1 MTIKWNPHENW
12 RPVMPFSELIKQPDI
27 KDMIEGDGIDDTL
40 LRINRQIDRLHPNIG
55 KSVSKAELQ
64 LAMETATEF
73 TNMQQGQRVQSE
85 RNFHRGS
92 KTTLYPSGFDG
103 KIAID
108 LSSEKLA
115 KVTSTSREMQ
125 QYLRSAQ
132 SEPWLTCQVSRS
144 LELRNQRE
152 GIEYRKEHTF
162 STSDMKVLE
171 AFVDDSSRRFS
182 QAVRHVITDKEK
194 GDTKTDDPQMSL
206 SLVTPR
212 GASGARKALWED
224 QVFKSESQPSRPAV
238 ASA

>member
-1 MTIKWNPHENW
+1 MSNWNPHVNW
-12 RPVMPFSELIKQPDI
+12 RPVMPFSELIKQPEI
-27 KDMIEGDGIDDTL
+27 KDIIEGDSTDDTL
-40 LRINRQIDRLHPNIG
+40 RRINRQIERIHPNSG
-55 KSVSKAELQ
+55 KSVSKSELQ
-64 LAMETATEF
+64 LAMDTATEF
-73 TNMQQGQRVQSE
+73 TNVQQGQSIQTE

-92 KTTLYPSGFDG
+92 TATLYPSGFDG

-108 LSSEKLA
+108 LSSEKLG
-115 KVTSTSREMQ
+115 KVTSTSRDMQ
-125 QYLRSAQ
+125 QYLRSSQ
-132 SEPWLTCQVSRS
+132 SEPWLNCHVSRS

-162 STSDMKVLE
+162 STNDMKVLE

-182 QAVRHVITDKEK
+182 QAVRHVITEKER
-194 GDTKTDDPQMSL
+194 GVTRSNDPQMSL

-224 QVFKSESQPSRPAV
+224 QVFKPESQSSRSAV

>member
-1 MTIKWNPHENW
+1 MTTWNPHENW

-27 KDMIEGDGIDDTL
+27 KDIIEGDSTDDTL
-40 LRINRQIDRLHPNIG
+40 MRINRQIERMHPNIG

-73 TNMQQGQRVQSE
+73 TNMQQGRSIQTE

-92 KTTLYPSGFDG
+92 TTTLYPSGFDG

-108 LSSEKLA
+108 LTQEKLG
-115 KVTSTSREMQ
+115 KVTSTSRELQ
-125 QYLRSAQ
+125 QSLRSAQ

-162 STSDMKVLE
+162 STNDMKVLE
-171 AFVDDSSRRFS
+171 AFVDDSARRFS
-182 QAVRHVITDKEK
+182 QAVRNVITDKER
-194 GDTKTDDPQMSL
+194 GVTKTNDPQMSL
-206 SLVTPR
+206 TLVTPR

-224 QVFKSESQPSRPAV
+224 QVFKSESQSSRPAV

>member
-1 MTIKWNPHENW
+1 MTTWKPHENW
-12 RPVMPFSELIKQPDI
+12 RPVMPFSEMIKQPGI
-27 KDMIEGDGIDDTL
+27 KDIIEGDSTDDTL
-40 LRINRQIDRLHPNIG
+40 MRINRQIERIHPNSG

-73 TNMQQGQRVQSE
+73 TNVQQGQSINTE

-92 KTTLYPSGFDG
+92 AATLYPSGFDG
-103 KIAID
+103 KVAID
-108 LSSEKLA
+108 LSSEKFG

-125 QYLRSAQ
+125 QYLRSSQ

-162 STSDMKVLE
+162 STNDMKVLQ

-182 QAVRHVITDKEK
+182 QAVRHVITDDK
-194 GDTKTDDPQMSL
+194 
-206 SLVTPR
+206 
-212 GASGARKALWED
+212 
-224 QVFKSESQPSRPAV
+224 
-238 ASA
+238 